1 MAITSEQLTPWQRRL
16 IPSLTDLLF
25 AGLLFSQLNRRLFT
39 DADTGWHLWAGM
51 ETLIHG
57 PRAIP
62 DTLSFTRA
70 GVPWRDV
77 SWLADAVFALFYR
90 HAGYFGVA
98 ALVTLVFAGLFTWLY
113 RILLRETGHVPAA
126 FTATV
131 LAALVGV
138 IHLLARPVVLSFV
151 LVLAAWE
158 LVRVPGRERLAL
170 WLLPPLTALWA
181 NVHATAF
188 IAPGLAIFGWLT
200 RGRDRRLA
208 LAALLSLAAL
218 GATPW
223 GFGWLRDMTPTG
235 DNLLLF
241 RNIDEWQTPRFSDL
255 RYRSLFAYLLLAL
268 AVRCRGPR
276 LAWGEMLMGLAC
288 LAGSLLAVRIGP
300 IAAILWAPLL
310 ARDLAGRNREDNNEG
325 RSRGWILGRF
335 WRAAQE
341 SLVPFER
348 VLRPGLWPALII
360 VLMLAFAPQ
369 WSRAFPGVSEGFP
382 AESFPHRATVVAD
395 SLQLGPRVLNHFGWG
410 GYVSWVYGGRW
421 KVFIDGRAGFYG
433 GEPLADFIK
442 LWMLSPGWEGV
453 LERRR
458 VDWMLLQQESPL
470 VVAAP
475 LTGRWRV
482 AYRDSLAAI
491 LTPVPSPGPAR

>member
-25 AGLLFSQLNRRLFT
+25 AVLVFSRLNPSLFT
-39 DADTGWHLWAGM
+39 DADTGWHLWAGL
-51 ETLIHG
+51 ETLTHG
-57 PRAIP
+57 PRALP

-70 GVPWRDV
+70 GVPWGDV
-77 SWLADAVFALFYR
+77 SWLADAIFALLYR

-98 ALVTLVFAGLFTWLY
+98 ALVMLVFAGLFTWLY

-126 FTATV
+126 VTTAG
-131 LAALVGV
+131 LAALVGLLQ
-138 IHLLARPVVLSFV
+138 LLARPVVFSFV

-181 NVHATAF
+181 NVHPTAF
-188 IAPGLAIFGWLT
+188 IAPGLALFGWLT
-200 RGRDRRLA
+200 RGRDRRFV
-208 LAALLSLAAL
+208 LAALLSFVAL

-223 GFGWLRDMTPTG
+223 GFGWLRDMIPTG

-241 RNIDEWQTPRFSDL
+241 RSIDEWQTPRFSEL
-255 RYRSLFAYLLLAL
+255 RFRSLFAYLLLAL
-268 AVRCRGPR
+268 AARLRGPR
-276 LAWGEMLMGLAC
+276 LAWGEALMGLAC

-310 ARDLAGRNREDNNEG
+310 ARDLAGRNCGDNNEDWPG
-325 RSRGWILGRF
+325 GWVLGRF
-335 WRAAQE
+335 WRDAQE
-341 SLVPFER
+341 SFVPFER
-348 VLRPGLWPALII
+348 VLRPGLWPALIT
-360 VLMLAFAPQ
+360 VLLLAFAPQ
-369 WSRAFPGVSEGFP
+369 WSRVSHGVSGGFP
-382 AESFPHRATVVAD
+382 AESFPHRAMAVAD

-421 KVFIDGRAGFYG
+421 KVFIDGRSGFYG

-442 LWMLSPGWEGV
+442 LWALSPGWQEV
-453 LERRR
+453 LERRQL
-458 VDWMLLQQESPL
+458 DWMLLQQNASL
-470 VVAAP
+470 AVAAP

-491 LTPVPSPGPAR
+491 LTPVPPPGPAR

>member
-1 MAITSEQLTPWQRRL
+1 MPITSKQLRPWQRWL
-16 IPSLTDLLF
+16 VPSLTDLLF
-25 AGLLFSQLNRRLFT
+25 AGLLFSQLSQRLFD

-51 ETLIHG
+51 ETLTHG
-57 PRAIP
+57 PGP
-62 DTLSFTRA
+62 LSDTLSFTRA

-77 SWLADAVFALFYR
+77 SWLADAVFALLYR

-98 ALVTLVFAGLFTWLY
+98 ALVALVFAGLFTWLY

-126 FTATV
+126 ITATG

-138 IHLLARPVVLSFV
+138 IQLLARPVVFSLV

-170 WLLPPLTALWA
+170 WLLPPLAALWA
-181 NVHATAF
+181 NLHPMAF

-223 GFGWLRDMTPTG
+223 GFGWLRDMVPTG

-241 RNIDEWQTPRFSDL
+241 RNIDEWQTPRFSEL

-268 AVRCRGPR
+268 AVRRRGPR
-276 LAWGEMLMGLAC
+276 LAWGGALMGLAC
-288 LAGSLLAVRIGP
+288 VAGSLLAVRIGP
-300 IAAILWAPLL
+300 LAAILWAPWL
-310 ARDLAGRNREDNNEG
+310 ARDLAGRERGDTGEG
-325 RSRGWILGRF
+325 RPGGWVLGRF

-341 SLVPFER
+341 SFVPFER
-348 VLRPGLWPALII
+348 VLRPGLWPTLIT
-360 VLMLAFAPQ
+360 VLLLAFAPQ
-369 WSRAFPGVSEGFP
+369 WSRAFSGVSAGFP
-382 AESFPHRATVVAD
+382 AQTFPHRAMAAAD
-395 SLQLGPRVLNHFGWG
+395 SLQLGPRVLNSYGWG
-410 GYVSWVYGGRW
+410 GSISWVCGGRW
-421 KVFIDGRAGFYG
+421 KVFIDGRAGFYSG
-433 GEPLADFIK
+433 DALSDYIR
-442 LWMLSPGWEGV
+442 LLRLSPGWQGV
-453 LERRR
+453 LERRHL
-458 VDWMLLQQESPL
+458 DWMLLEEKSPL

-482 AYRDSLAAI
+482 AYSDSLAVI
-491 LTPVPSPGPAR
+491 LTPVPPPGPAR